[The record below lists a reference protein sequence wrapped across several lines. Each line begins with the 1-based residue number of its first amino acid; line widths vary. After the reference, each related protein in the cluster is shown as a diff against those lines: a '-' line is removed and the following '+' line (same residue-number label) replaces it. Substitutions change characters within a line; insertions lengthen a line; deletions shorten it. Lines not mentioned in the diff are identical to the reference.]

1 MTMDSTKRNIFI
13 ALMVA
18 TFLTAIDTTIIST
31 AMATIIRDLG
41 QSEYISWVFSI
52 YLLTAAV
59 TTPIYG
65 KLADL
70 YGRKRVFLF
79 GIILFVIGSFL
90 CGLSQSMVQLM
101 IFRAIQGLGAGAV
114 QPITMTI
121 IGDVFTQ
128 EERAK
133 LMGLFG
139 MVWGI
144 AGIVGPL
151 VGGFFVDFVSWHW
164 IFFINIP
171 VGLVS
176 ILMISRFFHENI
188 HRKEVYID
196 IPGVLLFS
204 ISIGLF
210 LYILLAGGETSSSLL
225 SGTSLL
231 MFGVSAVV
239 FVIFIQVEKRAKE
252 PMIPLGLYKR
262 KLISISQLVSF
273 VQSAVLIGTSA
284 YLPIWI
290 QDIQGHSATYSGFSL
305 LPMSIGWPLAAS
317 IGGRILIKSG
327 YKLAAVIGSAILIL
341 GSGWISFITVESPQ
355 WMVPVAMFVLGLGF
369 GFTVTAITIAVQSS
383 VSWQQRGVAVGSL
396 QFVRTMGQTVGVA
409 VLGAVFNSYI
419 GADLLNNKVTGLE
432 TVFQMMLYCAVI
444 GFVIALVLPNHAEQV
459 EHGK

>member
-1 MTMDSTKRNIFI
+1 MTMDSTKRNVFI

-70 YGRKRVFLF
+70 FGRKRIFLF
-79 GIILFVIGSFL
+79 GIILFIIGSFL
-90 CGLSQSMVQLM
+90 CGLSQSMIQLM

-121 IGDVFTQ
+121 IGDIFTQ
-128 EERAK
+128 EERAR

-139 MVWGI
+139 AVWGI

-164 IFFINIP
+164 IFYINIP

-176 ILMISRFFHENI
+176 ILLISKFFHENI
-188 HRKEVYID
+188 HKKQVYID
-196 IPGVLLFS
+196 IPGVVFFS
-204 ISIGLF
+204 LGVGLF
-210 LYILLAGGETSSSLL
+210 LYTLLSGGENGSSLLAGSSLVP
-225 SGTSLL
+225 SLI
-231 MFGVSAVV
+231 SAALFVV
-239 FVIFIQVEKRAKE
+239 FLQVEKRAKE
-252 PMIPLGLYKR
+252 PMLPLGLYKR
-262 KLISISQLVSF
+262 KLITISQAVSF
-273 VQSAVLIGTSA
+273 VQSVVLIGTSA

-290 QDIQGHSATYSGFSL
+290 QDIEGHSATYSGFTL

-327 YKLAAVIGSAILIL
+327 YKLAAIIGSSILVL
-341 GSGWISFITVESPQ
+341 GSGWLAMITPESPE
-355 WMVPVAMFVLGLGF
+355 WMIPIAVFVLGLGF
-369 GFTVTAITIAVQSS
+369 GFSVTSITIAVQSS

-409 VLGAVFNSYI
+409 VLGAFFNSYMI
-419 GADLLNNKVTGLE
+419 ANQVSGKVLGLQS
-432 TVFQMMLYCAVI
+432 VFQIMFNCAVL
-444 GFVIALVLPNHAEQV
+444 GLVIAVALPKHAEQV
-459 EHGK
+459 EHGS

>member
-1 MTMDSTKRNIFI
+1 MTMDSTKRNVFI

-70 YGRKRVFLF
+70 FGRKRIFLF
-79 GIILFVIGSFL
+79 GIILFIIGSFL
-90 CGLSQSMVQLM
+90 CGLSQSMIQLM

-121 IGDVFTQ
+121 IGDIFTQ
-128 EERAK
+128 EERAR

-139 MVWGI
+139 AVWGI
-144 AGIVGPL
+144 AGIVGPQ

-164 IFFINIP
+164 IFYINIP

-176 ILMISRFFHENI
+176 ILLISRSFHENI
-188 HRKEVYID
+188 QKKQVYID
-196 IPGVLLFS
+196 IPGVVLFS
-204 ISIGLF
+204 ISVGLF
-210 LYILLAGGETSSSLL
+210 LYTLLSGNETGSSLL
-225 SGTSLL
+225 TGSSLVL
-231 MFGVSAVV
+231 FLISAVV
-239 FVIFIQVEKRAKE
+239 FAAFLQVEKRAKE
-252 PMIPLGLYKR
+252 PMLPLGLYKR
-262 KLISISQLVSF
+262 KLITISQAVSF
-273 VQSAVLIGTSA
+273 AQSAVLIGISA

-290 QDIQGHSATYSGFSL
+290 QDIEGHSATYSGFTL

-327 YKLAAVIGSAILIL
+327 YKVATVIGSAIMVL
-341 GSGWISFITVESPQ
+341 GSGWISMITTESPQ
-355 WMVPVAMFVLGLGF
+355 WMIPSATFVLGLGF
-369 GFTVTAITIAVQSS
+369 GFSVTAITIAVQSS
-383 VSWQQRGVAVGSL
+383 VAWQQRGVAVGSL
-396 QFVRTMGQTVGVA
+396 QFVRTMGQTIGVA
-409 VLGAVFNSYI
+409 VLGAFFNSYMTSNQVS
-419 GADLLNNKVTGLE
+419 AKVLGLE
-432 TVFQMMLYCAVI
+432 SVFHIMFYCAVV
-444 GFVIALVLPNHAEQV
+444 GLFVAVALPKHAEQV
-459 EHGK
+459 EHGT

>member
-1 MTMDSTKRNIFI
+1 MTMDSTKRNVFI

-70 YGRKRVFLF
+70 FGRKRIFLF
-79 GIILFVIGSFL
+79 GIILFVLGSFL
-90 CGLSQSMVQLM
+90 CGLSQSMIQLM

-121 IGDVFTQ
+121 IGDIFTQ

-139 MVWGI
+139 AVWGI

-164 IFFINIP
+164 IFYINIP
-171 VGLVS
+171 VGFVS
-176 ILMISRFFHENI
+176 ILLISKFFHEQI
-188 HRKEVYID
+188 HKKQVYID
-196 IPGVLLFS
+196 YPGVVLFS

-210 LYILLAGGETSSSLL
+210 LYTLLSSGETGSSQVSGSSLVPVL
-225 SGTSLL
+225 I
-231 MFGVSAVV
+231 SAVLFAV
-239 FVIFIQVEKRAKE
+239 FLQVEKRAKE
-252 PMIPLGLYKR
+252 PMLPLRLYKS
-262 KLISISQLVSF
+262 KLMTISQAVSF
-273 VQSAVLIGTSA
+273 VQSVVLIGTSA

-290 QDIQGHSATYSGFSL
+290 QDIQGHSATYSGFTL
-305 LPMSIGWPLAAS
+305 LPMSIGWPVAAS

-327 YKLAAVIGSAILIL
+327 YKLASIIGSIIMIL
-341 GSGWISFITVESPQ
+341 GSGWISIITPDSPQ
-355 WMVPVAMFVLGLGF
+355 WMIPVAMFVLGLGF
-369 GFTVTAITIAVQSS
+369 GFTVTSITIAVQSS
-383 VSWQQRGVAVGSL
+383 VTWQQRGVAVGSL

-409 VLGAVFNSYI
+409 VLGAVFNSYMTSI
-419 GADLLNNKVTGLE
+419 QLSAKPLGLE
-432 TVFQMMLYCAVI
+432 SVFDIMFYCAVLGLLI
-444 GFVIALVLPNHAEQV
+444 AIALPKHAEQV
-459 EHGK
+459 EQGT

>member
-1 MTMDSTKRNIFI
+1 MTMDSTKRNVFI

-70 YGRKRVFLF
+70 FGRKRIFLF
-79 GIILFVIGSFL
+79 GIILFIIGSFL
-90 CGLSQSMVQLM
+90 CGLSQSMIQLM

-121 IGDVFTQ
+121 IGDIFTQ
-128 EERAK
+128 EERAR

-139 MVWGI
+139 AVWGI

-164 IFFINIP
+164 IFYINIP

-176 ILMISRFFHENI
+176 ILLISKFFHENI
-188 HRKEVYID
+188 HKKQVYID
-196 IPGVLLFS
+196 IPGVVFFS
-204 ISIGLF
+204 LGVGLF
-210 LYILLAGGETSSSLL
+210 LYTLLSGGENGSSLLAGSSLVP
-225 SGTSLL
+225 SLI
-231 MFGVSAVV
+231 SAALFVV
-239 FVIFIQVEKRAKE
+239 FLQVEKRAKE
-252 PMIPLGLYKR
+252 PMLPLGLYKR
-262 KLISISQLVSF
+262 KLITISQAVSF
-273 VQSAVLIGTSA
+273 VQSVVLIGTSA

-290 QDIQGHSATYSGFSL
+290 QDIEGHSATYSGFTL

-327 YKLAAVIGSAILIL
+327 YKLAAIIGSSILVL
-341 GSGWISFITVESPQ
+341 GSGWMAMITPESPE
-355 WMVPVAMFVLGLGF
+355 WMIPIAVFVLGLGF
-369 GFTVTAITIAVQSS
+369 GFSVTSITIAVQSS

-409 VLGAVFNSYI
+409 VLGAFFNSYMI
-419 GADLLNNKVTGLE
+419 ANQVSGKVLGLQS
-432 TVFQMMLYCAVI
+432 VFQIMFNCAVL
-444 GFVIALVLPNHAEQV
+444 GLVIAVALPKHAEQV
-459 EHGK
+459 EHGS